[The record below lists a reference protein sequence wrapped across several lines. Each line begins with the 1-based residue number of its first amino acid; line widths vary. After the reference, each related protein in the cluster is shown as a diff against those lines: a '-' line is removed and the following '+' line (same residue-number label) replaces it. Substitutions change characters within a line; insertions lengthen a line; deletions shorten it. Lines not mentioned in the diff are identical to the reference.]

1 MSEPHSDPSLEPQE
15 PTGLRRTGVLQRI
28 RAYFLAGVLITSP
41 IVITLVLALWLINF
55 VDSHIV
61 PLIPEQWNPD
71 TYLREL
77 FGFKFSIPGIGVV
90 IVFVVMTLI
99 GWVTASYLGRSFVR
113 IGENIVARMPIVRGI
128 YGAVKQIMETIFRN
142 QSQAFRRAVLVEYP
156 RRGLWTVAFVTGKAE
171 GGGTDLTN
179 PAFFWPEG
187 YVYVAFCLNIRA
199 LVLEQ
204 EFDERQT
211 VVPALGELRTWWSF
225 RENVERD
232 PGLAVAFLDLF
243 AGEEP
248 HWTAPDVFTPRRGR
262 AIAARFYRE
271 IEGDPPALR

>member
-15 PTGLRRTGVLQRI
+15 PTGLRRTGFLQRI

-71 TYLREL
+71 TYLRAL

-99 GWVTASYLGRSFVR
+99 GWVTASYLGRIFVR

-171 GGGTDLTN
+171 GEIKNLIEDELVNIYVPTTPNPTSGFLLFVPKEDVVYLNMSVEEAFKLVISGGL
-179 PAFFWPEG
+179 
-187 YVYVAFCLNIRA
+187 VAPPDRRPDA
-199 LVLEQ
+199 EQ
-204 EFDERQT
+204 Q
-211 VVPALGELRTWWSF
+211 VPAISSRKP
-225 RENVERD
+225 D
-232 PGLAVAFLDLF
+232 A
-243 AGEEP
+243 AGEKQRP
-248 HWTAPDVFTPRRGR
+248 
-262 AIAARFYRE
+262 AAKVATL
-271 IEGDPPALR
+271 IGD